1 MTEGWKEIVM
11 DWRSIVSKARAE
23 EGDDGSEAGSAD
35 VLADGIADIIAE
47 TERRNAAEL
56 DKLRNRVEALEQ
68 RLSKRQAA
76 AAQQDAAGH
85 GQSEPTEMDLLI
97 DLHGQIEDLRTA
109 MIKISNRMKTLAG
122 E

>member
-1 MTEGWKEIVM
+1 M

-23 EGDDGSEAGSAD
+23 EGDDGSERGEAD

-47 TERRNAAEL
+47 AERSNAAEL
-56 DKLRNRVEALEQ
+56 DKLRNRVAALEQ

-76 AAQQDAAGH
+76 AAPQADGGSRPGREQA
-85 GQSEPTEMDLLI
+85 EPTEMDLLI

-109 MIKISNRMKTLAG
+109 MIRMGNRMKELAG